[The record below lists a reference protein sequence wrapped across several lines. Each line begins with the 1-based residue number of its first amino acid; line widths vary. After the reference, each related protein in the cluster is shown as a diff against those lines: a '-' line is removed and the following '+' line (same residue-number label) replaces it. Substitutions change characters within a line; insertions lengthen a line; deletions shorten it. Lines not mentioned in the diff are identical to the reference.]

1 MIKCIVA
8 VDKYWKIGK
17 TNPET
22 GKGELLF
29 KLPLDLKHFK
39 RVTSGNIVAMGYQ
52 TLLSLPGSKP
62 LPNRVNVVLCP
73 EGIEVE
79 DCICLHDFDETVS
92 CLENLSRHGSDV
104 FIIGGAM
111 FYKSMLPYCDLAYV
125 TKVDAD
131 GQGEVDFP
139 NLDKD
144 PEWKLADNS
153 DAYQPIEDNDYTTR
167 FCIYER
173 VK

>member
-1 MIKCIVA
+1 MIKCIVCC
-8 VDKYWKIGK
+8 DKHWKIGK

-29 KLPLDLKHFK
+29 KLPLDLKRFK
-39 RVTSGNIVAMGYQ
+39 KLTSGSIVALGYN

-111 FYKSMLPYCDLAYV
+111 FYKSMLPYCDLAYI
-125 TKVDAD
+125 TKVNAD

-139 NLDKD
+139 NLDED
-144 PEWKLADNS
+144 PNWNLVEVSA
-153 DAYQPIEDNDYTTR
+153 AVEDNEYETR
-167 FCIYER
+167 YCTYER
-173 VK
+173 IK